1 MELNYKVDIF
11 SLLLTVICLTSWKYT
26 IFLIGGKINMNIN
39 LIEANIYSEY
49 LKILI
54 KIIVPENSFG
64 RPRAREA
71 LYESINIVN
80 YKYFRD

>member
-1 MELNYKVDIF
+1 
-11 SLLLTVICLTSWKYT
+11 
-26 IFLIGGKINMNIN
+26 MNIN